1 MRGIAGH
8 LERSWSGEPGLV
20 AWTKALLPLA
30 AGYAVVAGFARRRSA
45 AGRRALE
52 GTHVIA
58 VGNLTVG
65 GAGKSSLARWLA
77 LQAVTARVRAAVLL
91 RGYGSDASARGTR
104 VVPDF
109 SDYPLLARVG
119 RYGDEAIAHR
129 LALPRD
135 VSVAVDADRLRA
147 ARALSTGYA
156 SRVLILDDGWEQG
169 SLLWDELWVA
179 VDPRHPAG
187 NGSLLPAGPLRRPVA
202 TLREG
207 TRIVF
212 LLEEPG
218 ETVPERT
225 LAWLERWAPGTK
237 CLRFQR
243 MLEGASP
250 VGARGTP
257 APLARGSRVAL
268 LSGVGAPQ
276 RLERFLRGAG
286 VDVRLHVA
294 YPDHARWRAAS
305 LTASAARARAAGA
318 DEILIT
324 AKDEPRWPAGVRGAL
339 PVRVIRSG
347 IRPLDPVDQA
357 LAPMRAAAEGGG

>member
-1 MRGIAGH
+1 V
-8 LERSWSGEPGLV
+8 ERSWSGEPGRV

-30 AGYAVVAGFARRRSA
+30 AGYAVASGFARRRAA
-45 AGRRALE
+45 AGRRKLE
-52 GTHVIA
+52 GVHVIA

-77 LQAVTARVRAAVLL
+77 LQAVAARARAAVLL
-91 RGYGSDASARGTR
+91 RGYGSDAPARGTR

-109 SDYPLLARVG
+109 SNYPLLARAG
-119 RYGDEAIAHR
+119 RYGDEAVAHR
-129 LALPRD
+129 MALPREA
-135 VSVAVDADRLRA
+135 SVAVDVDRLRA
-147 ARALSTGYA
+147 GRALSTGYA

-169 SLLWDELWVA
+169 SLGWDELWVA

-187 NGSLLPAGPLRRPVA
+187 NGALLPAGPLRRPVA

-212 LLEEPG
+212 LLEEPE
-218 ETVPERT
+218 ETIPDRT
-225 LAWLERWAPGTK
+225 LAWLERWAPGNGY
-237 CLRFQR
+237 LRFR
-243 MLEGASP
+243 RTLEGATP
-250 VGARGTP
+250 VGERGTL
-257 APLARGSRVAL
+257 APLERGSRVAL
-268 LSGVGAPQ
+268 VSGIGAPH
-276 RLERFLRGAG
+276 RLERFIRGAG
-286 VDVRLHVA
+286 MDVRLHLA

-305 LTASAARARAAGA
+305 LDASAERARAAGA

-324 AKDEPRWPAGVRGAL
+324 EKDEPRWPAGVRAAL

-357 LAPMRAAAEGGG
+357 LLPMRAAAARENGR